1 VWNAGLESGGFL
13 VGDEVKIEI
22 DVEIALTLLRLL
34 ELVGQDFLLTP

>member
-22 DVEIALTLLRLL
+22 DVEIALRA
-34 ELVGQDFLLTP
+34 EAA